1 MGFPRDC
8 QRQVVTGYLVS
19 YSFWSVTGSQ
29 GRPGLGLPQQH
40 ERIQGDGRHAQPA
53 AQVRA
58 GGWLR
63 FYADYLWQYG
73 KGRMRGLDHAAAY
86 RAISYEAEAYAHP
99 HVPGY
104 R

>member
-1 MGFPRDC
+1 MGAR
-8 QRQVVTGYLVS
+8 
-19 YSFWSVTGSQ
+19 
-29 GRPGLGLPQQH
+29 
-40 ERIQGDGRHAQPA
+40 
-53 AQVRA
+53 
-58 GGWLR
+58 GWLR
-63 FYADYLWQYG
+63 FYPDYPSTPLRAGQWQYG